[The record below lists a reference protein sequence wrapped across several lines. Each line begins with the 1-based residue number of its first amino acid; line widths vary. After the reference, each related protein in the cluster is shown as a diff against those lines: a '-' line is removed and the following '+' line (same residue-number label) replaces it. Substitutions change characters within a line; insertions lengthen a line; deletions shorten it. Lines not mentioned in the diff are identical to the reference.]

1 MPLIMFVSS
10 SFNTYVNLPK
20 KKRILCQNLNL
31 TLLGS
36 YHNVKPYQW
45 PILHWV
51 KKWSNTCL
59 KSRVWIFQMWTK
71 TNMYSFHHDSRKWF
85 LKIAIYQPFLL
96 AKLEWIFQGT
106 LWRLG
111 FIASKERKTQVQ
123 MVFEGL
129 LCV

>member
-1 MPLIMFVSS
+1 MPLICLYPLLLIHTS
-10 SFNTYVNLPK
+10 TYQ
-20 KKRILCQNLNL
+20 KKREFYAKIWIWPC
-31 TLLGS
+31 LGRITML
-36 YHNVKPYQW
+36 KPYQW

-96 AKLEWIFQGT
+96 AKLEWTFQGT